1 MSYRIAQS
9 EEYLGRDYW
18 NWSAWIEATP
28 DELDQLEV
36 VIWILHPSFSPSR
49 VESRSRDT
57 QFRLSTSGWGTFRLR
72 AELHCK
78 GRDPLSISRNLRLT
92 YPDNQEPN
100 ESASTRLSSAPRKR
114 SEGNNSPTVFL
125 SYSSEDESQALQ
137 VRQAME
143 RLGARVLD
151 ARSISADVPFD
162 AAIRKMIR
170 ESDAVMSV
178 IGSDYAS
185 PYVLTEMKVAAAEE
199 KPTITL
205 LPENV
210 GWPSGLS
217 RGAQVLR
224 IGKDSIP
231 MESRLAG
238 FIGNLGS
245 QERN

>member
-9 EEYLGRDYW
+9 ERYLGHDYW

-36 VIWILHPSFSPSR
+36 VIWILHPTFSPSR

-57 QFRLSTSGWGTFRLR
+57 RFRLTTSGWGTFRLR
-72 AELHCK
+72 AGLHCK
-78 GRDPLSISRNLRLT
+78 GRDPFLISHMLRLT
-92 YPDNQEPN
+92 YPHNQEAN
-100 ESASTRLSSAPRKR
+100 ESASTSLSSARRKR
-114 SEGNNSPTVFL
+114 SERNSPTVFL
-125 SYSSEDESQALQ
+125 SYSSEDESQAHQ

-151 ARSISADVPFD
+151 ARSISADLPFD

-185 PYVLTEMKVAAAEE
+185 PYVLTEMKMATAEE
-199 KPTITL
+199 KPAIAL

-210 GWPSGLS
+210 EWPSGLS
-217 RGAQVLR
+217 RDVQALR
-224 IGKDSIP
+224 LGKDS
-231 MESRLAG
+231 MAMDSGLAG

-245 QERN
+245 QERD